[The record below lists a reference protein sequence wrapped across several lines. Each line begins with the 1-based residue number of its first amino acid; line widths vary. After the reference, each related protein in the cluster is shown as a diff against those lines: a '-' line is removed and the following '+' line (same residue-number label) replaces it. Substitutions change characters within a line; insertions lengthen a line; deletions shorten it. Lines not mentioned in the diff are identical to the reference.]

1 MDTGKKKSMAAVICI
16 FLIFVTFA
24 SLFYVARE
32 EDHNCTGKDCPI
44 CACMHQ
50 AEQALKTLG
59 DGFAEA
65 VVSLA
70 VLIMAISLIAGDFSN
85 LVWKSLITQKV
96 QMNN

>member
-44 CACMHQ
+44 CACVHQ
-50 AEQALKTLG
+50 AGPSESGNNTCSRIFCQSG
-59 DGFAEA
+59 DLYRRNCYFAG
-65 VVSLA
+65 VLDHFVDFVSSSKGK
-70 VLIMAISLIAGDFSN
+70 I
-85 LVWKSLITQKV
+85 K
-96 QMNN
+96 

>member
-44 CACMHQ
+44 CACVHRKAGPSESGNNTCSRIFCQ
-50 AEQALKTLG
+50 SG
-59 DGFAEA
+59 DLYRRNCYFAG
-65 VVSLA
+65 VLDHFVDFVSSSKGK
-70 VLIMAISLIAGDFSN
+70 I
-85 LVWKSLITQKV
+85 K
-96 QMNN
+96 

>member
-44 CACMHQ
+44 CACVHQ
-50 AEQALKTLG
+50 AKAGPSESGNNTCSRIFCQSG
-59 DGFAEA
+59 DLYRRNCYFAG
-65 VVSLA
+65 VLDHFVDFVSSSKGK
-70 VLIMAISLIAGDFSN
+70 I
-85 LVWKSLITQKV
+85 K
-96 QMNN
+96 

>member
-44 CACMHQ
+44 CACVHQ
-50 AEQALKTLG
+50 AKQVLRNLG
-59 DGFAEA
+59 TTPAVGFFCQSGDLYRRNCYFAG
-65 VVSLA
+65 VLDHFVDFVSSSKGK
-70 VLIMAISLIAGDFSN
+70 I
-85 LVWKSLITQKV
+85 K
-96 QMNN
+96 